1 MKKAKFL
8 KAPILYGLCLCLAAG
23 AVWSGGVPKARA
35 EGSGKE
41 EDGALPLSGVQEG
54 TSRSGFSNEGISYAD
69 YLEAHAGTA
78 AGAEAVLLGTDALA
92 GTGADVTVLEEEAL
106 AELLAETN
114 AAGLDGGTPENM
126 AVGADAAGSD
136 EGARNGMYAGA
147 GGTGLNGD
155 AWTTGALLFRGG
167 DSYAEY
173 SLDLNADGM
182 YYLSIEYAATE
193 ETSRN
198 PDVKI
203 TVNGEIPFREA
214 GEMDVPRIFRDS
226 TSIRTDSVGNEVAP
240 RQTCVYGW
248 QRHTLMNTNG
258 YYDGAYRFYLP
269 KGKNTLRIQGSGAAF
284 LLRGVELVPAR
295 EAMGYEAYLEE
306 TAGAGGKDTSGVL
319 VKIQAESA
327 LYKSDSVLYP
337 NYDRVNLAT
346 EDSAGQYN
354 NAKYIRIN
362 TMGGSLWNTS
372 GQWIS
377 WQVEAPEDG
386 YYNLGCRFRQNYLDG
401 LFTSRT
407 FYIDGE
413 IPFGELGRVA
423 FPYDDEWQNMVLSDE
438 NGSPYKVYLTKGTHE
453 IRMMCTMGDFADTL
467 RQVNDCV
474 YQVNDLYRQIIMITG
489 TSPDPY
495 TDYFLEDR
503 IPGLMDIMK
512 EARDTLAEQT
522 DTIVK
527 LVGGRGS
534 KTAILET
541 LKVQLDSFIEEPEE
555 IPLRLSGFKDN
566 ISAVGSWLVDIQSQG
581 LLLDYL
587 YLKSPDVEAPKDET
601 NFFSN
606 TGYSIKRFF
615 ASFDDSVYAGDS
627 GEGPASVTVWLN
639 SASTSAT
646 GRDQAQIIKDMIDED
661 FTPQTGIRV
670 DLQLVQGSL
679 IEATLAGMGPDVA
692 LMVAEDQ
699 PVNFAIRGALQ
710 DLTAFPD
717 YEQVVE
723 RFYDSSVLP
732 FWYEGGLYALPD
744 TQVFNMLFYRTDVFE
759 ELGIR
764 APETWEEFYAILP
777 VIQRNNLQITVQ
789 DIFPAL
795 YLQNG
800 GSYYS
805 EDQTKALLDSQEA
818 IDAMATYTDL
828 YVKYGFEIKT
838 DFYSRFRSGELV
850 MSVQPYNMYNQ
861 LMVAAPEINGLWAMA
876 PIPGVE
882 GADGQVNNSQNA
894 AVTGSVMLDSCK
906 DKDAAWEFMKW
917 WADGQ
922 VKAKYAVA
930 LEGILGASA
939 RFTPANKDT
948 LALLPW
954 SGEEVETLT
963 RAWENVIGIPQL
975 PGSYYTARGLTNA
988 FRSIVYNGDF
998 PRYAMRVQNKYIN
1011 EEITRKRQEFGL
1023 STGMGETE

>member
-1 MKKAKFL
+1 MKKAKFV
-8 KAPILYGLCLCLAAG
+8 KASILYGLCLCLTVG
-23 AVWSGGVPKARA
+23 AVWTGSVSRARA
-35 EGSGKE
+35 EGRGETAGREEE
-41 EDGALPLSGVQEG
+41 EDGALPLSDVQGRSSDEG
-54 TSRSGFSNEGISYAD
+54 LSYAE
-69 YLEAHAGTA
+69 YLMAHAGTA
-78 AGAEAVLLGTDALA
+78 AGEKTVFLGTDALT
-92 GTGADVTVLEEEAL
+92 GTGADVTVLEEENL
-106 AELLAETN
+106 AEMPT
-114 AAGLDGGTPENM
+114 GT
-126 AVGADAAGSD
+126 DS
-136 EGARNGMYAGA
+136 R
-147 GGTGLNGD
+147 
-155 AWTTGALLFRGG
+155 TTGALLLRGG

-173 SLDLNADGM
+173 SLDLDADGM

-203 TVNGEIPFREA
+203 TINGEVPFREA
-214 GEMDVPRIFRDS
+214 GEMDVPRIFQDS
-226 TSIRTDSVGNEVAP
+226 TPIRTDSTGNEVAP
-240 RQTCVYGW
+240 RQACVYGW
-248 QRHTLMNTNG
+248 QRHTLINTNG
-258 YYDGAYRFYLP
+258 YYDGAYCFYLP
-269 KGKNTLRIQGSGAAF
+269 EGKNSLQIQGSGAAF
-284 LLRGVELVPAR
+284 LLRGLELVPAV
-295 EAMGYEAYLEE
+295 EAMDYGAYLDE
-306 TAGAGGKDTSGVL
+306 TAGEDTSGVL
-319 VKIQAESA
+319 VKVQAESA

-362 TMGGSLWNTS
+362 TMGGSLWNTP

-377 WQVEAPEDG
+377 WQVEVPEDG
-386 YYNLGCRFRQNYLDG
+386 YYNLGCRFRQNFLDG

-413 IPFGELGRVA
+413 IPFEELGRVA
-423 FPYDDEWQNMVLSDE
+423 FSYDDEWQNMVLSDE
-438 NGSPYKVYLTKGTHE
+438 NGSPYKVYMTRGTHE

-474 YQVNDLYRQIIMITG
+474 YQVNDLYRQIIMITS
-489 TSPDPY
+489 TSPDAY

-503 IPGLMDIMK
+503 VPGLMDTMK
-512 EARDTLAEQT
+512 EARDTLSEQT
-522 DTIVK
+522 EKIVE

-555 IPLRLSGFKDN
+555 IPIRLSGFKDN

-587 YLKSPDVEAPKDET
+587 YIKSPDVEALEDET

-615 ASFDDSVYAGDS
+615 ASFDDSVYVGNS
-627 GEGPASVTVWLN
+627 GEEPASVTVWLN
-639 SASTSAT
+639 SASTSAA

-661 FTPQTGIRV
+661 FTPQTGIQV

-692 LMVAEDQ
+692 LMVGEDQ

-710 DLTAFPD
+710 DLTEFPD

-723 RFYDSSVLP
+723 RFYDSSVMP

-777 VIQRNNLQITVQ
+777 VIQRNNLQITVL

-800 GSYYS
+800 GTYYS
-805 EDQTKALLDSQEA
+805 EDQTRALLDSQEA
-818 IDAMATYTDL
+818 IDAMTTYTDL

-850 MSVQPYNMYNQ
+850 MSIQPYNMYNQ

-882 GADGQVNNSQNA
+882 GAEGQVNNSQNA
-894 AVTGSVMLDSCK
+894 TVTGSVMLNSCQ

-917 WADGQ
+917 WADGE

-954 SGEEVETLT
+954 SQEEVDTLT
-963 RAWENVIGIPQL
+963 QAWENVIGIPQL